1 MAEDIA
7 PALLERIEKE
17 FGRRLKLK
25 GINLGVAIQ
34 RARDGTLTNLNQFSN
49 GVGDALAD
57 AFSIITADQLPEE
70 TMFFNIAD
78 RVMRPPINE
87 AYNMVSDVGDEI
99 QNVANQRAGIGLKAI
114 RPPLEEDRLKGLI
127 DAVTSGLFK
136 DTEHYLIYPVRCLV
150 DHFADH
156 HMEKNAEFLDNSGLY
171 TEVIRT
177 AESHCCKWCSEK
189 EGRYDYKSAKNNDV
203 FARHDG
209 CRCSVE
215 IRSGK
220 TRGYMKRISGHAF
233 IKE

>member
-17 FGRRLKLK
+17 FERRLKLK
-25 GINLGVAIQ
+25 GLNLGVAIQ

-87 AYNMVSDVGDEI
+87 AYKMVSDVGDEI

-150 DHFADH
+150 DHFADP

-189 EGRYDYKSAKNNDV
+189 EGRYDY
-203 FARHDG
+203 
-209 CRCSVE
+209 
-215 IRSGK
+215 
-220 TRGYMKRISGHAF
+220 
-233 IKE
+233 